1 MISQFAYRLNFIAY
15 IFVRATSLYRSPDRK
30 CVKGSGFVY

>member
-1 MISQFAYRLNFIAY
+1 MIRRFAYCLSFIAY

-30 CVKGSGFVY
+30 CVKGPVY